1 MRIVIDANILYSSLL
16 NIDGEIAKLIFKSN
30 KRLNFYSTN
39 LLFEEILEHSEKLL
53 KVTGYTKSE
62 LRKQLSLLEKKI
74 KIVDVRLIPKNYI
87 KTAISLLQDID
98 IDDVEYV
105 ALTDHIKGKLWT
117 GDKILI
123 KGLQRKGW
131 NKFISVREIKLLS
144 TSKRKK

>member
-105 ALTDHIKGKLWT
+105 ALTDHIKG
-117 GDKILI
+117 
-123 KGLQRKGW
+123 
-131 NKFISVREIKLLS
+131 
-144 TSKRKK
+144 

>member
-1 MRIVIDANILYSSLL
+1 
-16 NIDGEIAKLIFKSN
+16 
-30 KRLNFYSTN
+30 
-39 LLFEEILEHSEKLL
+39 
-53 KVTGYTKSE
+53 
-62 LRKQLSLLEKKI
+62 LSLLEKKI

>member
-1 MRIVIDANILYSSLL
+1 MRIVVDANILYSSLL

-39 LLFEEILEHSEKLL
+39 LLFEEILEHSDKLL

-74 KIVDVRLIPKNYI
+74 KVVDVRLIPKKYI
-87 KTAISLLQDID
+87 KSAISLLQDID

-105 ALTDHIKGKLWT
+105 ALTDHIKRKLWT

-131 NKFISVREIKLLS
+131 DKFISVRDIKLLS
-144 TSKRKK
+144 TSKRQT